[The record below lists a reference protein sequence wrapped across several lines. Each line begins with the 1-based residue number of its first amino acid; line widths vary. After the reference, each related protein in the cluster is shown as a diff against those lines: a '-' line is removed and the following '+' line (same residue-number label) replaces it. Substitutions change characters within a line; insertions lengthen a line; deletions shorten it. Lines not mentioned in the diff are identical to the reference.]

1 MKKDLLYKL
10 LLCIVVVLLLQNFTH
25 GMFSSGTA
33 EAVKGNEDIG
43 RYQISSWASP
53 SGPRMHHSGFYII
66 DTTTGKVID
75 SKSEIH
81 SLKE

>member
-1 MKKDLLYKL
+1 MKKDLLYKFFLSIVAL
-10 LLCIVVVLLLQNFTH
+10 LILLNFTH
-25 GMFSSGTA
+25 SIFSSGTA

-43 RYQISSWASP
+43 RYQISSWAAT

-75 SKSEIH
+75 SKSEVH

>member
-1 MKKDLLYKL
+1 MKKDLLHKSLLSAVAL
-10 LLCIVVVLLLQNFTH
+10 LLLLNFAN
-25 GMFSSGTA
+25 GIFSSGTA

-43 RYQISSWASP
+43 RYQISSWAAN

-66 DTTTGKVID
+66 DTTTGKVTD